1 MRGGTTGP
9 RRRPASLPGVVVEWI
24 ERCPIRM
31 ARIKAGLTQRGLG
44 ALARVSDVTIRILEQ
59 GATAQDFRPT
69 PALGRIATALG
80 DESLVEKYSRWR
92 KKGPDVVPTAAS
104 A

>member
-1 MRGGTTGP
+1 MRGGTRGP
-9 RRRPASLPGVVVEWI
+9 RRRPASLPASVVEWI
-24 ERCPIRM
+24 ERCPIRK
-31 ARIKAGLTQRGLG
+31 ARIDSGLTQRGLG

-59 GATAQDFRPT
+59 GATAQEFRPT
-69 PALGRIATALG
+69 EALRRIAQALG

-92 KKGPDVVPTAAS
+92 KRGPAVVPAA